1 MSKEE
6 NEEEVKPSKKRAIE
20 RLYPSE
26 LVQAF
31 DEFLE
36 DRGKDF
42 MRPWRPL
49 RLRGGP
55 WRGAWPIMT
64 RRLEA
69 YADLIDTGKE
79 YQICAEVPGISKDK
93 LEVTINRDGIE
104 ISGKTETESER
115 EEEKDFIVRERSY
128 REIYKSLTFPQE
140 VVPEKAEA
148 TLKDGVLEVKIPK
161 KSPAP
166 KPKGHKVEI
175 K

>member
-1 MSKEE
+1 MPEEE
-6 NEEEVKPSKKRAIE
+6 NKGEVKPSKKRVIE

-26 LVQAF
+26 LAQAF

-55 WRGAWPIMT
+55 WRRAWPIVT
-64 RRLEA
+64 QRLEA

-79 YQICAEVPGISKDK
+79 YQIYAEVPGIPKDK
-93 LEVTINRDGIE
+93 LEVTITKDDIE

-115 EEEKDFIVRERSY
+115 EEEKEFIVRERSY
-128 REIYKSLTFPQE
+128 REIFKSLTFPQE
-140 VVPEKAEA
+140 VIPEKAEA

-161 KSPAP
+161 KSPSP
-166 KPKGHKVEI
+166 KPKGHKVDI